1 MDAWKVRMFCLWRLD
16 AQVDECQ
23 VVGHSFF
30 DAITAGSMP
39 AYSCKSP
46 NVDNKRPYMSKLVIS

>member
-1 MDAWKVRMFCLWRLD
+1 MLGKCVCSVYGGST
-16 AQVDECQ
+16 QVDECQ
-23 VVGHSFF
+23 AVRPSSF
-30 DAITAGSMP
+30 DAIIAGSIP